1 MREITV
7 HAGWEGDAI
16 IGKVFVQEIRGKENF
31 SFEYDLEWLKKH
43 ENFVLDPDIEN
54 REGMQYP
61 PSGKKIFGFLSD
73 VSPDRWGKKLIQRFF
88 AENSGAVSGQR
99 REQRDLSQRGGSSS
113 LVRRRI
119 LESDYIL
126 GVSDKTRQGGVRL
139 SENGVF
145 LSSSGNSVPPITSL
159 RELEEASMQLEK
171 HEGNIGEILH
181 KLLFP
186 GSSLGGARP
195 KANVADVDGSLW
207 IAKFPS
213 RYDEVDVGAW
223 EMVIHDLAKKCGLNV
238 PPAKLIKLSENRSTF
253 LSKRFDRNEQGNR
266 IHFASAM
273 TMLGEVDGS
282 DNLKSYLDIAD
293 FIDKQKGNTHMD
305 LHELWN
311 RVVFN
316 ICVSNTDD
324 HLRNHGFLLNP
335 QSDIWE
341 LSPAYDINPSPDND
355 WMELAIDFDN
365 TSKDLMFAL
374 DTCLYY
380 HIEEDTAVEEITRI
394 QKVVRENWAQL
405 ANKYGI
411 PKREQE
417 RMERAFLQSYNEI
430 KALENIMNNAPIVNL
445 SDFKESVVQSTGG
458 ARSEKHTSEPN
469 QSSGL
474 CSGEEDVLDLLNDSA
489 NDDLGMG
496 ESDRPGTAADE
507 ITEVLKEGIDI
518 ESL

>member
-1 MREITV
+1 MREIVV
-7 HAGWEGDAI
+7 HAGWEGDAV

-31 SFEYDLEWLKKH
+31 SFEYDREWLKKH
-43 ENFVLDPDIEN
+43 DNFVLDPDIEN
-54 REGMQYP
+54 RGGMQYP
-61 PSGKKIFGFLSD
+61 SSGKKTFGFLSD
-73 VSPDRWGKKLIQRFF
+73 VSPDRWGRKLIQRSF
-88 AENSGAVSGQR
+88 AENGGAVSWQG
-99 REQRDLSQRGGSSS
+99 REQRNLSQRGGSAPPA
-113 LVRRRI
+113 RRRI

-126 GVSDKTRQGGVRL
+126 GVSDQTRQGGVRL

-159 RELEEASMQLEK
+159 RELEEASMQLER

-181 KLLFP
+181 KLLLP

-195 KANVADVDGSLW
+195 KANVADAGGSLW

-223 EMVIHDLAKKCGLNV
+223 EMVVHDLAKKCGLNV
-238 PPAKLIKLSENRSTF
+238 PSAKLIRFSENRSTF
-253 LSKRFDRNEQGNR
+253 LSKRFDRDKQGNR

-293 FIDKQKGNTHMD
+293 FIDRQKGSTCVEN
-305 LHELWN
+305 LHELWK

-316 ICVSNTDD
+316 ICVSDTDD
-324 HLRNHGFLLNP
+324 HLRNHGFLLDP
-335 QSDIWE
+335 QSGLWE
-341 LSPAYDINPSPDND
+341 LSPAYDINPSPDSD

-365 TSKDLMFAL
+365 TSKDLMYAL

-380 HIEEDTAVEEITRI
+380 HVEEDTAVEEIARI

-405 ANKYGI
+405 ANRYGI

-417 RMERAFLQSYNEI
+417 RMERAFLQSYSEI
-430 KALENIMNNAPIVNL
+430 KALENIMNDAPIVNL
-445 SDFKESVVQSTGG
+445 SDFEESVVQSTGG
-458 ARSEKHTSEPN
+458 TQSTKRPSKADSGDEP
-469 QSSGL
+469 
-474 CSGEEDVLDLLNDSA
+474 DVFSILNDCA
-489 NDDLGMG
+489 NDSLGMG
-496 ESDRPGTAADE
+496 ESDRPGTATDE
-507 ITEVLKEGIDI
+507 TTEVSREGIDH
-518 ESL
+518 